1 MRKFRE
7 HLRAHNNLRGGTIT
21 TTINH
26 LRTLFKR
33 YNVLS
38 PDDLV
43 SLKATLMELGYSA
56 SYVNNSINACKHWLI
71 FLGYPEYMVDI
82 KRVPEHY
89 DSATVE
95 FLEKHQIRAIF
106 RAIDNMEDEHLV
118 YRNKAIIASSLYV
131 GARRS
136 EVTRL
141 TVYDINISR
150 GYVRFRAPNTKNNMS
165 DTVYMNDDAKEIFS
179 DWLYYRQGHRYYKG
193 KSILYLNHRGE
204 TLTPDGLT
212 QFYQDL
218 SQVVGF
224 RVTPTLLRHTLGT
237 WMYLNGADILDIKQH
252 MRHRNINST
261 LKYVNTANKYRLQRR
276 VNHYLA
282 FT

>member
-1 MRKFRE
+1 
-7 HLRAHNNLRGGTIT
+7 
-21 TTINH
+21 
-26 LRTLFKR
+26 
-33 YNVLS
+33 
-38 PDDLV
+38 
-43 SLKATLMELGYSA
+43 MELGYSA
-56 SYVNNSINACKHWLI
+56 SYVNKSINACIHWLAY
-71 FLGYPEYMVDI
+71 LGYEVVDI

-106 RAIDNMEDEHLV
+106 KAIDSMEDEHLV
-118 YRNKAIIASSLYV
+118 YRNRAIIASSLYV

-141 TVYDINISR
+141 TVDDINISR
-150 GYVRFRAPNTKNNMS
+150 GYVRFRAPNTKNKMS
-165 DTVYMNDDAKEIFS
+165 DTVYMNDEAKEIFS

-193 KSILYLNHRGE
+193 KSILFLNHRGE
-204 TLTPDGLT
+204 ELTPDGLT
-212 QFYQDL
+212 RFYQDL

-276 VNHYLA
+276 VNQYLA
-282 FT
+282 FV

>member
-1 MRKFRE
+1 MRGKR
-7 HLRAHNNLRGGTIT
+7 NLTEGTIDT
-21 TTINH
+21 TLQHIH
-26 LRTLFKR
+26 IVLRECPELT
-33 YNVLS
+33 
-38 PDDLV
+38 PDKLV
-43 SLKATLMELGYSA
+43 MLKGKWMEMGYSA
-56 SYVNNSINACKHWLI
+56 SYINKLLNACVHWLAYI
-71 FLGYPEYMVDI
+71 GYEDVDI
-82 KRVPEHY
+82 KRVPEHH

-118 YRNKAIIASSLYV
+118 YRNRAIIASSLYV

-141 TVYDINISR
+141 TVDDINLSR
-150 GYVRFRAPNTKNNMS
+150 GYVRFRAPNTKNKMS
-165 DTVYMNDDAKEIFS
+165 DTVYMSDEAKEIFS
-179 DWLYYRQGHRYYKG
+179 DWLYYRQGHKYYCNTR
-193 KSILYLNHRGE
+193 ILYLNHRGE

-212 QFYQDL
+212 RFYQDL

-237 WMYLNGADILDIKQH
+237 WMYLNGADLLDIKQH

-261 LKYVNTANKYRLQRR
+261 LKYVSTANKYRLQSRI
-276 VNHYLA
+276 NQYLA
-282 FT
+282 FV